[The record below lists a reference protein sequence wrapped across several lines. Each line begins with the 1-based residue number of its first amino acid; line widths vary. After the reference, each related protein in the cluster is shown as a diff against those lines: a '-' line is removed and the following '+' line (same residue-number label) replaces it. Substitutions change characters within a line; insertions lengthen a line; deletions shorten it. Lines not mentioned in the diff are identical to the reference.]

1 MFFALDS
8 YLFDCTVA
16 GREEAPVCA
25 RGECRG
31 HGLVVS
37 RLINI
42 NEGLPKGY
50 TQQSSPILSVC
61 VMHFPGTQYRH
72 RPWCM

>member
-1 MFFALDS
+1 M
-8 YLFDCTVA
+8 CK
-16 GREEAPVCA
+16 
-25 RGECRG
+25 GECRG

-42 NEGLPKGY
+42 NEGLPRGY